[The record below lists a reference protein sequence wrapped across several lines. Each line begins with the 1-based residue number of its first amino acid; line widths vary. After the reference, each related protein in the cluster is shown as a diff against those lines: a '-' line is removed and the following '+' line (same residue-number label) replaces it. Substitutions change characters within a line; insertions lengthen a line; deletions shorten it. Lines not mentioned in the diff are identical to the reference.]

1 MFPTVNSYGR
11 LHWRDNPEGPARY
24 LESVTVWRMMWGGG
38 RERAILRGRL
48 EGRQF
53 IHNFPEGATL
63 EIHYGNVRHPRER
76 LARSLAYR
84 LTDCR
89 TRRAWTFPMA
99 MTSNE
104 AAPLDVYLEVSCRIE
119 KLR

>member
-11 LHWRDNPEGPARY
+11 LHWVDGPEGPVY
-24 LESVTVWRMMWGGG
+24 LQAVTVWRMMWGGG
-38 RERAILRGRL
+38 QERAILKGRL
-48 EGRQF
+48 DGRQF

-63 EIHYGNVRHPRER
+63 EIYYGDVRNPSER
-76 LARSLAYR
+76 QDDYLAYR